1 MGLGRR
7 TFLRSA
13 VGLAASPVLV
23 RLALAQTYPQ
33 RPVRI
38 FVPFAPGGQDD
49 FAARLIG
56 QKLSE
61 RLGQVY
67 RVENATGGSGNI
79 GLGRAAEA
87 APDGYTMLVVNSIS
101 YVVNPFL
108 FGKVP
113 YDPSKSFEAVTLAT
127 PTTQI
132 LTVNPSVPAKTV
144 ADLVRLIRSHPGQY
158 NYASPGI
165 GTSGYMTGELFR
177 VSLGLDIQQV
187 PFTGAGPA
195 ANSTVAGHTQ
205 IAFGSPAAAVPQVMA
220 GTLRALAVAS
230 RTRLPA
236 LPDVPTMAEAG
247 YPDIE
252 CNVWEAVLVPA
263 GTPKD
268 IVALLNREIAEAV
281 ALADVKERL
290 AAFGFQ
296 SSASSLEEAA
306 TILRTEIEKWGNLIR
321 SAGLKAE

>member
-1 MGLGRR
+1 M
-7 TFLRSA
+7 A
-13 VGLAASPVLV
+13 
-23 RLALAQTYPQ
+23 RLASAQAYPA
-33 RPVRI
+33 RPARI
-38 FVPFAPGGQDD
+38 IVPFAPGGQDD

-67 RVENATGGSGNI
+67 RIENASGGSGNI

-87 APDGYTMLVVNSIS
+87 APDGYTMLIVNSIS

-108 FGKVP
+108 FSRVP
-113 YDPSKSFEAVTLAT
+113 YDPNKSFVPITFAT
-127 PTTQI
+127 PTTQV
-132 LTVNPSVPAKTV
+132 LTVNPAVPAQT
-144 ADLVRLIRSHPGQY
+144 AAELVQLIRSHPGQY

-165 GTSGYMTGELFR
+165 GTAGYMTGELFR
-177 VSLGLDIQQV
+177 VSLKLDIQQV

-195 ANSTVAGHTQ
+195 ANATVAGTTQ

-230 RTRLPA
+230 KTRLPA
-236 LPDVPTMAEAG
+236 LPAVPTMAEAG
-247 YPDIE
+247 FPEVE
-252 CNVWEAVLVPA
+252 CDVWEAIFAPA
-263 GTPKD
+263 GTPAD
-268 IVALLNREIAEAV
+268 IVALLNREIAAAV

-296 SSASSLEEAA
+296 SSASTPEEAVA
-306 TILRTEIEKWGNLIR
+306 ILRTEIDKWGRLIR
-321 SAGLKAE
+321 AAGLKGD